1 MREEKSLKN
10 EWQPH
15 NDDAEILLKK
25 SIKLYYPTL
34 NQINL
39 KMMNRMRE
47 RSNRDY

>member
-15 NDDAEILLKK
+15 NDAEILLKK
-25 SIKLYYPTL
+25 SINYYPTL